1 MMQAASLPMIAGWHW
16 VRDGFALFRRQP
28 IAMFTWALTI
38 GFLVL
43 IATMIPPIGPLLFV
57 TLMPLV
63 TVMTLVAC
71 RQILAG
77 KAVMPLRLFL
87 ILKTPGLA
95 KRLFSMGAVYVVIVM
110 LGGLVVFLPFMDTL
124 RDTLQGVT
132 GDDLSPVLE
141 AMRTPIIAFLLMYVC
156 IAAMFW
162 HAPVLVA
169 WHGLTLRKALF
180 FSAVACWRNKGAF
193 IVYGG
198 VWFAAV
204 MGLELLGSLLEA
216 IGLPEGVVGLVQ
228 MPLNFLVAAVLYCSF
243 YPAYESVFGEPDT
256 DEAQQMI

>member
-1 MMQAASLPMIAGWHW
+1 MQAASLPMSAGWHW
-16 VRDGFALFRRQP
+16 VRDGFGLFKRQP

-43 IATMIPPIGPLLFV
+43 VATMIPPIGPLLFV
-57 TLMPLV
+57 TLMPVV

-95 KRLFSMGAVYVVIVM
+95 KRLFGMGAVYVVIVLLAGM
-110 LGGLVVFLPFMDTL
+110 VAFLPFMDTL
-124 RDTLQGVT
+124 RDALQGVT
-132 GDDLSPVLE
+132 DDDLSPVLV
-141 AMRTPIIAFLLMYVC
+141 AMRTPIILFAIFYVSV
-156 IAAMFW
+156 AAMFW

-169 WHGLTLRKALF
+169 WHNLSLRKALF

-193 IVYGG
+193 IVYGL
-198 VWFAAV
+198 VWFGAV
-204 MGLELLGSLLEA
+204 AGLELLGGLLEG
-216 IGLPEGVVGLVQ
+216 IGLPQGVAGLVQ
-228 MPLNFLVAAVLYCSF
+228 MPLNFFAAAVLYCSF

-256 DEAQQMI
+256 PEAQQMI